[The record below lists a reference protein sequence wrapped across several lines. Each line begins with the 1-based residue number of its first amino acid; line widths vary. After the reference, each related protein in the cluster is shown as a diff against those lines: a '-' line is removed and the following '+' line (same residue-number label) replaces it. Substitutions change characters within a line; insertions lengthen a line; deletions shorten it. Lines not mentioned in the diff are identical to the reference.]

1 MLLLDLGV
9 LKVSSEKTDVNIEN
23 LGRGAL
29 DIEKVKEEAFDQFFL
44 NLSRVQLLFVN
55 PGKLNYSHC
64 KLPYQRNNF

>member
-1 MLLLDLGV
+1 MLLQDLGV

-29 DIEKVKEEAFDQFFL
+29 DIEKVKEKAFDQFFL

-55 PGKLNYSHC
+55 PGKWKYTHILVMNTVLY
-64 KLPYQRNNF
+64 